1 MDNNLRGEINQLHAH
16 VCSGLA
22 DPNRILILYTLKDKT
37 YSVSDLANVLGLPQ
51 PTTSRHLKVLRE
63 RGMVSAQRDG
73 QSVFYTL
80 ADDRIIQALDLL
92 RSFLGDNLRT
102 QADLVSP
109 VDASTNA

>member
-22 DPNRILILYTLKDKT
+22 DSNRILILYTLKDKT

-80 ADDRIIQALDLL
+80 ADERIIQALDLL

-102 QADLVSP
+102 QANLVSP
-109 VDASTNA
+109 VDVT